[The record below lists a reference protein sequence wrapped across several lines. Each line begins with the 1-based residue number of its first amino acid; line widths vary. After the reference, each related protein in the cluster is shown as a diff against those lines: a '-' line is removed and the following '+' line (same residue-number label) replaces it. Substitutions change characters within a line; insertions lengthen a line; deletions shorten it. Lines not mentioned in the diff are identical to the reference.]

1 MITAFST
8 TVTKQVEGRIKFQ
21 GANGECPIKNK
32 EGREG
37 ERKKSSA
44 GPAASGIEH
53 RV

>member
-1 MITAFST
+1 MITAFSR

-37 ERKKSSA
+37 GRNHLL
-44 GPAASGIEH
+44 GLQQVG
-53 RV
+53 